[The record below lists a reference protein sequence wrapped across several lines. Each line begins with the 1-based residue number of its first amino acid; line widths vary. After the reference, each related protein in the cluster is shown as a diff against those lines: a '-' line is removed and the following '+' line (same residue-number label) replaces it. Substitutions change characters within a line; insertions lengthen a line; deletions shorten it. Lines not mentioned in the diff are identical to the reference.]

1 MNQAWTK
8 LKLNRSVPIAIL
20 VAVALFVGATQGRT
34 LYNEFFYNYFNRECL
49 SDSAPCGNPS
59 KFISWWTA
67 KAFENEAPNV
77 QAYRKNA
84 RFYAS
89 PEVEALMR
97 QTFWKNTDKAL
108 PIDVIEPQSY
118 FADYSKGP
126 NSVDVTRVLVDLSK
140 LEMPHL
146 YIRMRFELEEIAGMY
161 KVKHLILKDG
171 AKEKIQKFLAS
182 IDPNPDTNLVKRNV
196 QATRQLRRGPIWG
209 HSDFS
214 KIAEEEIQKA
224 LAINPNFALA
234 HIELGRL
241 ASFAGEDNKAVEHF
255 QKAIDC
261 NPSFVLGYLEL
272 GDTYLKMRN
281 EGFALSAFTK
291 ATQADPLFAIAFG
304 ERAYVE
310 DLLHK
315 DEIALADLSHA
326 ILLDPSYSV
335 AYYNRGINYYFSG
348 HNRAA
353 LDDLNKA
360 ISFYDGNASWFNLRA
375 RVKCSLKDPTGALR
389 DAYKAIEME
398 PRNADFYCTRSWANA
413 VAKSPDSALRDA
425 NRAISLAP
433 KNDYA
438 YRTRAFAKIDLKD
451 LTGALE
457 DMKIAVKLEP
467 GNKFNMMGLKHVQ
480 AMLAKQKL

>member
-1 MNQAWTK
+1 MNLAWTK

-20 VAVALFVGATQGRT
+20 VAVALFVGSIQGRT
-34 LYNEFFYNYFNRECL
+34 LYNEFFYNYFNREFL
-49 SDSAPCGNPS
+49 SDSAPCGNPN

-67 KAFENEAPNV
+67 KAFENEQPIF
-77 QAYRKNA
+77 QKCRKNA

-108 PIDVIEPQSY
+108 PIDIIVPQSY

-126 NSVDVTRVLVDLSK
+126 NSFEETRVLVDLSK
-140 LEMPHL
+140 PEMPHL

-161 KVKHLILKDG
+161 KVRHLVLKDG
-171 AKEKIQKFLAS
+171 AKEKIQKFLAHVDS
-182 IDPNPDTNLVKRNV
+182 TPDPNLVKRNA
-196 QATRQLRRGPIWG
+196 QATRQLRRGPIWE

-214 KIAEEEIQKA
+214 KIAEEEILKA
-224 LAINPNFALA
+224 LALNPNFALA
-234 HIELGRL
+234 HIELGRI
-241 ASFAGEDNKAVEHF
+241 ASFAGENDKAVEHF

-261 NPSFVLGYLEL
+261 NPSFVLGYMEL
-272 GDTYLKMRN
+272 GETYLKMRN

-291 ATQADPLFAIAFG
+291 ATQADPLFAIAFAR
-304 ERAYVE
+304 RAYIE
-310 DLLHK
+310 DLLHQ
-315 DEIALADLSHA
+315 DERALADLSHA

-348 HNRAA
+348 HDRGA

-375 RVKCSLKDPTGALR
+375 RVKCSLKDSTGALR
-389 DAYKAIEME
+389 DAYLAIEME
-398 PRNADFYCTRSWANA
+398 PNNANFYCTRSWANTI
-413 VAKSPDSALRDA
+413 AKSPDSALRDV

-433 KNDYA
+433 KNCYA
-438 YRTRAFAKIDLKD
+438 YQMRAFAKIDMKD

-457 DMKIAVKLEP
+457 DMKMAVKLEP
-467 GNKFNMMGLKHVQ
+467 SDKFNSMGLKHVQ
-480 AMLAKQKL
+480 AMLAKK

>member
-34 LYNEFFYNYFNRECL
+34 LWNEFYYNFFNRECL

-84 RFYAS
+84 RFYTS

-97 QTFWKNTDKAL
+97 QTFWKNTEKAL
-108 PIDVIEPQSY
+108 PIDIIVPQSY

-126 NSVDVTRVLVDLSK
+126 NSFEETRVLVDLSK
-140 LEMPHL
+140 PEMPHL
-146 YIRMRFELEEIAGMY
+146 YIRMRFDLQEVAGQY
-161 KVKHLILKDG
+161 TVKHLILKDG
-171 AKEKIQKFLAS
+171 AKEKIQKFLAQVDS
-182 IDPNPDTNLVKRNV
+182 NPDPNLVKRNA

-234 HIELGRL
+234 HIELGRI
-241 ASFAGEDNKAVEHF
+241 ASYAGEYDKAVEHF
-255 QKAIDC
+255 QNAIAC
-261 NPSFVLGYLEL
+261 NPSFVLGYMEL
-272 GDTYLKMRN
+272 GETYLKMRN

-304 ERAYVE
+304 NRAYVE

-335 AYYNRGINYYFSG
+335 AYYNRGINYYFTD
-348 HNRAA
+348 HDKAA

-360 ISFYDGNASWFNLRA
+360 ISFYDGKASWFDLRA
-375 RVKCSLKDPTGALR
+375 RVKCSLKDSTGALR

-398 PRNADFYCTRSWANA
+398 PNNANFYCTRSWAN
-413 VAKSPDSALRDA
+413 VVGKSPDSSLRDA
-425 NRAISLAP
+425 NSAISLKP
-433 KNDYA
+433 KMGYA
-438 YRTRAFAKIDLKD
+438 YRRRACAKIDLKD

-457 DMKIAVKLEP
+457 DLKIAVKLEP
-467 GNKFNMMGLKHVQ
+467 SDGYNMMALKDVQ
-480 AMLAKQKL
+480 AMLAKKKP

>member
-1 MNQAWTK
+1 M
-8 LKLNRSVPIAIL
+8 
-20 VAVALFVGATQGRT
+20 ALFVGATQGRT
-34 LYNEFFYNYFNRECL
+34 LWNEFYYNLLNRECL

-77 QAYRKNA
+77 QTYRKNA
-84 RFYAS
+84 RFYTS

-97 QTFWKNTDKAL
+97 QTFWKNTEKAL
-108 PIDVIEPQSY
+108 PIDIIVPQSY
-118 FADYSKGP
+118 FADYSKSP
-126 NSVDVTRVLVDLSK
+126 NSVDVTRVLVDLSNPK
-140 LEMPHL
+140 MPHL

-182 IDPNPDTNLVKRNV
+182 VDPNPDTNLVERNAR
-196 QATRQLRRGPIWG
+196 ATRQLRRGPIWC

-214 KIAEEEIQKA
+214 EIAEEEIQKA

-234 HIELGRL
+234 HIELGRI
-241 ASFAGEDNKAVEHF
+241 ASFAGEYDKAVEHF

-291 ATQADPLFAIAFG
+291 ATQADPLFAISFG
-304 ERAYVE
+304 KRAYIE

-315 DEIALADLSHA
+315 DENALADLSQA

-335 AYYNRGINYYFSG
+335 AYYNRGINYYFTE
-348 HNRAA
+348 HDKNA

-360 ISFYDGNASWFNLRA
+360 IALYDGKASWYDMRA
-375 RVKCSLKDPTGALR
+375 RVKCSLNDSTGALR

-398 PRNADFYCTRSWANA
+398 PKNANFYCTRSWAN
-413 VAKSPDSALRDA
+413 VVGKSPDIALSDA

-457 DMKIAVKLEP
+457 DMKIAMKLEP

-480 AMLAKQKL
+480 AMLAK